1 MLTVGRDVP
10 RRDLFKCWLRISGAP
25 RLLLFLYC
33 CLVVPAVDDT
43 FTLLT
48 SKDAPPKM
56 KRRRKE
62 ETRGRNNTEPTRNR
76 IIFMKII
83 FPNGENFLFF
93 VYIFFFVIS
102 WGFCI
107 FMKVRKF
114 CFNRKWG
121 HVVSFI
127 DSADLCVSI
136 KFRSSFPYHQ
146 LAYDWPH
153 WKVAQFSMPSF
164 ADDFLN
170 RQCLLIIIVY
180 SFLIE
185 INYWI
190 EF

>member
-1 MLTVGRDVP
+1 MFHVGICLTAAP
-10 RRDLFKCWLRISGAP
+10 NIRRSSVVVFLV
-25 RLLLFLYC
+25 LLFGC
-33 CLVVPAVDDT
+33 SSRWRHFHVVNIQGR
-43 FTLLT
+43 
-48 SKDAPPKM
+48 APENEK
-56 KRRRKE
+56 KKKE
-62 ETRGRNNTEPTRNR
+62 ETRGRNNTEPTRKR

-93 VYIFFFVIS
+93 FLSFFFVIS

-114 CFNRKWG
+114 CFNWKWG

-180 SFLIE
+180 FFPIE